1 VDVSIDATN
10 SSGAAIPVTCS
21 VANGETV
28 TETVPAGQTRTI
40 VMLTGTT
47 VTTPAE
53 IDYQCL
59 ASAALSAGPSPWS
72 SKQFVATAV
81 GALH

>member
-1 VDVSIDATN
+1 VSIDATDT
-10 SSGAAIPVTCS
+10 AATPVPVTCS
-21 VANGETV
+21 VGAAAV

-40 VMLTGTT
+40 VLLTGTT
-47 VTTPAE
+47 VTAPAE

-59 ASAALSAGPSPWS
+59 ASAPLSAGPSPWS
-72 SKQFVATAV
+72 NKQFVATAV